1 MRWLLDWMTSFV
13 GRVFYPAYYD
23 IDYDDNLGEDVRPY
37 RIRESKDDE

>member
-1 MRWLLDWMTSFV
+1 MRWLLDWI

-23 IDYDDNLGEDVRPY
+23 IDYENNLGEDTRPY